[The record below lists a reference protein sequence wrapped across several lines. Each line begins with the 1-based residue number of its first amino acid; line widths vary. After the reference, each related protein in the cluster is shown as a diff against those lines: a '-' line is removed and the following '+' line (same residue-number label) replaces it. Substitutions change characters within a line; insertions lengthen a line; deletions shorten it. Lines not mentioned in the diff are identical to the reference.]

1 MLQEIDDVDPL
12 NSPVELD
19 EEVLDATL
27 LDIYG
32 LDAKLVERHI

>member
-12 NSPVELD
+12 NSTFELY
-19 EEVLDATL
+19 EEVPDATP